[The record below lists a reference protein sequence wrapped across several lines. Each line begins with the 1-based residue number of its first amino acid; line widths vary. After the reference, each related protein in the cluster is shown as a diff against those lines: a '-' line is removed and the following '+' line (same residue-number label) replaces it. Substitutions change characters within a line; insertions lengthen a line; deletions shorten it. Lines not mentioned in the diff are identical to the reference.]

1 MTEKNTDPLT
11 ETPDENAPVAEKSD
25 PQGTQENEYISGFAE
40 FLNRIRTSSAAR
52 VVTRVAAS
60 VLTILVVALFVFAI
74 SRFYINNV
82 QSAPPAD
89 QASATQINSASEDTN
104 GTTNVEEVILP
115 EYTVSDSA
123 YFFGDGGVERSVFP
137 DTVVPSRPRSAVDFY
152 EVQQG
157 DSVFSIAEKFDLEPE
172 TILWGNYETLQD
184 NPRFLAI
191 GQTLTILPTNG
202 VYYRYSAGE
211 SLTSIASNFDV
222 SVETIV
228 EYPGNNLDP
237 YDTDPD
243 DPGIADGTWLIIP
256 GGTRELADWGP
267 PAITRS
273 NPASA
278 AYYGSGHCGDVY
290 EGPIGDGIF
299 NWPTPA
305 TYLSGYHYSPGIHEA
320 IDIGGAEG
328 NAIWAADT
336 GVVVYAGWSEYGY
349 GNLIV
354 IDHGNG
360 WQTAYAHLLYISVGC
375 GQAVYRGNQ
384 IGSLGNTGNS
394 SGAHLHF
401 EMRNSSFGR
410 VNPLDYLIGAP

>member
-1 MTEKNTDPLT
+1 MSENKNDPLT
-11 ETPDENAPVAEKSD
+11 ETPDEKPVAPTPAD
-25 PQGTQENEYISGFAE
+25 RGPQEEETSGLANF
-40 FLNRIRTSSAAR
+40 FTRIRETSASGI
-52 VVTRVAAS
+52 VTRIITGL
-60 VLTILVVALFVFAI
+60 LTVVLVVVLVFAI
-74 SRFYINNV
+74 NRFYNNN
-82 QSAPPAD
+82 SAPAAPTAQANQPANNETF
-89 QASATQINSASEDTN
+89 SN
-104 GTTNVEEVILP
+104 GTSNVEEVILP
-115 EYTVSDSA
+115 EYTIPDTVF
-123 YFFGDGGVERSVFP
+123 FFGDGGLTREAHP
-137 DTVVPSRPRSAVDFY
+137 DTVVPSRPRSEVDFY

-157 DSVFSIAEKFDLEPE
+157 DSVFSIAEKFNLEPE
-172 TILWGNYETLQD
+172 TILWGNYDTLQD

-191 GQTLTILPTNG
+191 GQVLQILPTNG
-202 VYYRYSAGE
+202 VYYRYNAGE
-211 SLTSIASNFDV
+211 SLTSIAKSFN
-222 SVETIV
+222 VEISDIV
-228 EYPGNNLDP
+228 EYSGNNLDP
-237 YDTDPD
+237 YETNPD
-243 DPGIADGTWLIIP
+243 DPGIPDGTWLIIP

-278 AYYGSGHCGDVY
+278 AYYGAGHCGDVY

-328 NAIWAADT
+328 NAIWAADS

-360 WQTAYAHLLYISVGC
+360 WQTAYAHLQYVGVTC
-375 GQAVYRGNQ
+375 GSPIYRGNQ
-384 IGSLGNTGNS
+384 IGTLGNTGNS
-394 SGAHLHF
+394 TGPHLHL
-401 EMRNSSFGR
+401 EMRNSSFGK

>member
-1 MTEKNTDPLT
+1 MTDKNNDPLT
-11 ETPDENAPVAEKSD
+11 ETPDENKPVSNPVEGSAE
-25 PQGTQENEYISGFAE
+25 ENGEASGFAD
-40 FLNRIRTSSAAR
+40 FLTRIRTSGAAGII
-52 VVTRVAAS
+52 TRVAAS
-60 VLTILVVALFVFAI
+60 ILTVLVVALFVFAI
-74 SRFYINNV
+74 SRFYMNNV
-82 QSAPPAD
+82 RSAPPAD
-89 QASATQINSASEDTN
+89 QPAADTSDDAADDDSS
-104 GTTNVEEVILP
+104 TTNVEEVILP
-115 EYTVSDSA
+115 EYTVSDGA
-123 YFFGDGGVERSVFP
+123 FFFGEGGVERGAYP
-137 DTVVPSRPRSAVDFY
+137 DTVVPSRPRSDVDFY

-157 DSVFSIAEKFDLEPE
+157 DNVFSIAEKFDLEPE

-202 VYYRYSAGE
+202 VYYRYSVGE
-211 SLTSIASNFDV
+211 SLISIATNFDV

-228 EYPGNNLDP
+228 SYPGNNLDP
-237 YDTDPD
+237 YDTDPE

-267 PAITRS
+267 PGITRD

-278 AYYGSGHCGDVY
+278 AYYGSGHCGEVY
-290 EGPIGDGIF
+290 EGPIGDGVF

-328 NAIWAADT
+328 NAIWASDS
-336 GVVVYAGWSEYGY
+336 GVVVYSGWSEYGY

-360 WQTAYAHLLYISVGC
+360 WQTAYAHLQYSSVGC
-375 GQAVYRGNQ
+375 GQAVYRGNT
-384 IGSLGNTGNS
+384 IGALGNTGNS

-401 EMRNSSFGR
+401 EMRNSSFGK
-410 VNPLDYLIGAP
+410 VNPMDYLIGTP